1 MSVFIVLFGVAVSIL
16 AMMHGMSIKNN
27 LSEGS
32 LTDEDTNKLMAS
44 LENDNSLYYGGIIV
58 ALIGMVLSIL

>member
-1 MSVFIVLFGVAVSIL
+1 MSVFIVLFGVAVSTL